1 MDSRLALL
9 HLVRRMGGVEAVA
22 PLLAGGKRPDTL
34 RKELTGVPGYKLG
47 LDDAEVL
54 GMHAVAMGTAD
65 AFACINAQA
74 ANMGALVVPMPR
86 SLDADTPGAQ
96 AFARLARE
104 FGDFVGTLADAEQD
118 GQITANELA
127 QAEREFSELV
137 SAGQAYLTRLT
148 AMHQAGK
155 PGALREVKA
164 A

>member
-47 LDDAEVL
+47 LDDAE
-54 GMHAVAMGTAD
+54 
-65 AFACINAQA
+65 
-74 ANMGALVVPMPR
+74 
-86 SLDADTPGAQ
+86 
-96 AFARLARE
+96 
-104 FGDFVGTLADAEQD
+104 QD

-155 PGALREVKA
+155 QGL
-164 A
+164 

>member
-1 MDSRLALL
+1 MNSRLALL
-9 HLVRRMGGVEAVA
+9 HLVRRMGGVEVAA
-22 PLLAGGKRPDTL
+22 PLLAGDKRPDTL

-65 AFACINAQA
+65 PFACVTALA

-86 SLDADTPGAQ
+86 GLDVGTPGAQ

-104 FGDFVGTLADAEQD
+104 FGDFVGTLAEAEQD
-118 GQITANELA
+118 GQITATELA

-137 SAGQAYLTRLT
+137 AAGQAYLQRLS

-155 PGALREVKA
+155 PAALREVKA